1 MEPSIDRQASP
12 DGLLSPYPTVPGRY
26 ELAERP
32 ATEVRQSNHDSTY
45 NGSESS
51 HVSIKSQDAQEQAYP
66 LRRFTLRALVLVT
79 VPPLLTAYF
88 ILINWVYMVP
98 DPDMSK
104 YGHRNGELVFY
115 SWWILG
121 VFGLGLSKYGLAG
134 VEAAMLHDRF
144 WHADN
149 TTSLMM
155 HSEHSWSGFGG
166 WIRCFNILI
175 RRRKIPAQRL
185 WWVLSLITLA
195 VTIALPLS
203 GLSMELFDG
212 YVQLSGHPRMMGY
225 FPESYNNRTAHQPTD
240 RGFVVWQSGAGVNL
254 PGVGM
259 AYTTPGVDRSDYRYL
274 EEYPNSMSVEQDVP
288 DLFLTP
294 QAESPVSGNIWG
306 LRLSYNCSIVQ
317 NASELTILP
326 QKRQFH
332 AVDNDAQYTRLVPG
346 LARGSMEWID
356 VYNTTMKNLLAYV
369 EFGKSGN
376 TTRDNY
382 LDTERFAEDGT
393 ITDPQILEIVV
404 WQMLIQEPS
413 MRSLPLEM
421 FNREIAHPV
430 AGLGSPIT
438 ESQHANES
446 FLAIETNKEKT
457 SPLAKHL
464 DLSGILEV
472 ASPIGVRCQS
482 ASSLGSARVDPSDSS
497 FHDFTRIP
505 PEPGNYSEG
514 NKRLRT
520 EPFGYGPIDF
530 LRPVEDH
537 PQVFHSLLQSV
548 NSYPQTVLANGSFY
562 GHYFQSEQLLSSMM
576 RAYAVDALQV
586 MYDGIYT
593 FDNTR
598 LGETLTA
605 SRPGKVLGP
614 GELPPHAPAVLFG
627 VWAVGC
633 VLLGLWYG
641 FRLRWAETL
650 NGYNFLRFD
659 MSLPR

>member
-1 MEPSIDRQASP
+1 MKSSTDRRASP

-26 ELAERP
+26 ELAEYP
-32 ATEVRQSNHDSTY
+32 TTAVRQSNNHNRSYDG
-45 NGSESS
+45 NASS
-51 HVSIKSQDAQEQAYP
+51 HVSDKSPDAQEQSYP

-121 VFGLGLSKYGLAG
+121 VFGLGLSKYGLVG

-166 WIRCFNILI
+166 WIRCFNMLI

-212 YVQLSGHPRMMGY
+212 ATTILTV
-225 FPESYNNRTAHQPTD
+225 HQPTD

-254 PGVGM
+254 PGVGI
-259 AYTTPGVDRSDYRYL
+259 AYTPPGVDRSEYHYL
-274 EEYPNSMSVEQDVP
+274 EEFPNSLSVEQDVP

-294 QAESPVSGNIWG
+294 QAESPVSGTIWG
-306 LRLSYNCSIVQ
+306 LRLSYNCSIVHD
-317 NASELTILP
+317 ASELTILP
-326 QKRQFH
+326 RKGQFH
-332 AVDNDAQYTRLVPG
+332 AVNNDTAFTRLESG
-346 LARGSMEWID
+346 LAPDPTEWID

-376 TTRDNY
+376 TTRDSY
-382 LDTERFAEDGT
+382 LDVDRFAEDGT

-404 WQMLIQEPS
+404 WQMLVREPS
-413 MRSLPLEM
+413 MRAVPLDM
-421 FNREIAHPV
+421 FNHGIADPI

-438 ESQHANES
+438 ESKHANET
-446 FLAIETNKEKT
+446 FLAIEPKPNQEKA
-457 SPLAKHL
+457 SPLHRHL
-464 DLSGILEV
+464 DLPKTIEV

-482 ASSLGSARVDPSDSS
+482 ASTLGSARVDPSDSS
-497 FHDFTRIP
+497 FHDFTRVP
-505 PEPGNYSEG
+505 PEPGTYSFG
-514 NKRLRT
+514 NRRHRT
-520 EPFGYGPIDF
+520 EPFGYGPVDF
-530 LRPVEDH
+530 LRPTDDRPH
-537 PQVFHSLLQSV
+537 VFHSLLQSV
-548 NSYPQTVLANGSFY
+548 NSYPQRVLENGSFY
-562 GHYFQSEQLLSSMM
+562 NHYFQSSQLLSSTM

-598 LGETLTA
+598 VGENLTA

-614 GELPPHAPAVLFG
+614 GDVPPHAPAVLFG

-633 VLLGLWYG
+633 VSLGVWYG

-650 NGYNFLRFD
+650 DGYGFLRFD
-659 MSLPR
+659 MSLRGG

>member
-1 MEPSIDRQASP
+1 MESSIDRRASP
-12 DGLLSPYPTVPGRY
+12 DGISSLYPSIPGRY
-26 ELAERP
+26 ELAEHP
-32 ATEVRQSNHDSTY
+32 ATSARQSNHHRSY
-45 NGSESS
+45 NGSDSS
-51 HVSIKSQDAQEQAYP
+51 QASNKSQEACEQAYP
-66 LRRFTLRALVLVT
+66 LRRYTTRAVVLVT

-166 WIRCFNILI
+166 WIRCLNILI

-185 WWVLSLITLA
+185 WWLLSLITLA

-212 YVQLSGHPRMMGY
+212 YVQLSAHPLMMGY
-225 FPESYNNRTAHQPTD
+225 FPESYNNRTEHQPTD

-254 PGVGM
+254 PGVGI
-259 AYTTPGVDRSDYRYL
+259 AYTAPGVDRSEYGYL
-274 EEYPNSMSVEQDVP
+274 EEYPNSMSVEQEVP

-294 QAESPVSGNIWG
+294 QAESPVSGIIWG
-306 LRLSYNCSIVQ
+306 LRLSYNCSIVH

-326 QKRQFH
+326 RKGQFH
-332 AVDNDAQYTRLVPG
+332 AVNSDAASTRLESGLVPG
-346 LARGSMEWID
+346 KTEWID

-369 EFGKSGN
+369 EFGNGGN

-382 LDTERFAEDGT
+382 LDVERFAGDGT
-393 ITDPQILEIVV
+393 ISDPEILEIVV
-404 WQMLIQEPS
+404 WQMLVQEPS
-413 MRSLPLEM
+413 MRSVPLKI

-438 ESQHANES
+438 ENHHANES
-446 FLAIETNKEKT
+446 FLAIEPKERT
-457 SPLAKHL
+457 SPLNRHL
-464 DLSGILEV
+464 DLSKIIEV

-482 ASSLGSARVDPSDSS
+482 ASTLGSARVDPSDSS
-497 FHDFTRIP
+497 FHNFTRIP
-505 PEPGNYSEG
+505 PVPGDYSEG
-514 NKRLRT
+514 NVRLRT
-520 EPFGYGPIDF
+520 EPFGYGPVDF
-530 LRPVEDH
+530 LRPMNDH
-537 PQVFHSLLQSV
+537 PNVFHNLLQSV
-548 NSYPQTVLANGSFY
+548 NSYPQKVLRNASFY
-562 GHYFQSEQLLSSMM
+562 DQYFQSEQLLSSAM

-593 FDNTR
+593 FNNTR
-598 LGETLTA
+598 LGENLTA

-614 GELPPHAPAVLFG
+614 GDLPPHAPAVLFG
-627 VWAVGC
+627 VWATGC

-650 NGYNFLRFD
+650 NGYSFLRFEP
-659 MSLPR
+659 SLPR